1 MRLIAY
7 ALISDDLTGAAFFAG
22 AFFAERAF
30 TIAFLSA
37 LFDLAQRN
45 FCAGAIRALPSVL
58 ITRLVGSAATVLI
71 TD

>member
-1 MRLIAY
+1 MGVFLAET
-7 ALISDDLTGAAFFAG
+7 DFTAAFFA
-22 AFFAERAF
+22 
-30 TIAFLSA
+30 AFLSA